1 MNIRLDIEYKGTDFA
16 GWQYQ
21 PGLPTIQGEIEQAI
35 KKTTGKDVAVIGA
48 GRTDAGVHA
57 LHQVANFKIEHSLP
71 PEKYKNALNYYLPRT
86 IIIKDA
92 AVVDDS
98 FHARRSARWRHYR
111 YLIDTAKS
119 ALHFEYRWEIAHE
132 LALSRLNET
141 ASIILGEH
149 DFSAFCT
156 VASQKE
162 DNSCQIMQ
170 ARWQNDGSHFIFDIV
185 ANRFLHSM
193 VRSLVGLMVET
204 AKPNDCLTLK
214 EFGDIMTSGDHTRI
228 KHVAPAR
235 GLYLA
240 DVGY

>member
-21 PGLPTIQGEIEQAI
+21 PGLPTVQGEIELAI

-86 IIIKDA
+86 ILIKDA

-111 YLIDTAKS
+111 YLIDSAKS
-119 ALHFEYRWEIAHE
+119 ALHFEYRWEIAHK
-132 LALSRLNET
+132 LVLSRLNET
-141 ASIILGEH
+141 ASKILGEH

-162 DNSCQIMQ
+162 ENSCQIMQ
-170 ARWQNDGSHFIFDIV
+170 ARWQSDGSLFIFDVV

>member
-57 LHQVANFKIEHSLP
+57 LHQFANFKIEHSLP

-86 IIIKDA
+86 ILIKDA

-132 LALSRLNET
+132 LVLSRLNET
-141 ASIILGEH
+141 ASKILGEH

-162 DNSCQIMQ
+162 ENSCQIMQ
-170 ARWQNDGSHFIFDIV
+170 AGWQNDGSLFIFDVV

>member
-1 MNIRLDIEYKGTDFA
+1 MNIRLNIEYKGTDFA

-86 IIIKDA
+86 ILIKDA

-111 YLIDTAKS
+111 YLIGTAKS
-119 ALHFEYRWEIAHE
+119 ALHFEYRWEISHE

-162 DNSCQIMQ
+162 ENSCQIMQ
-170 ARWQNDGSHFIFDIV
+170 ARWQNDGSLFIFDIV